1 MPALSRP
8 RARDEKNVAAD
19 EVKEGAQHGERKQGE
34 QIGIWAIEEWI
45 VSHLPFL
52 NSLSHSGKRAYQF
65 LCRDHNSRD
74 CATGDIT
81 GRKQYAGA
89 LVAFSSKLR
98 LGKISVAKFYPQIT
112 IDEQA
117 NHSANEDWT

>member
-1 MPALSRP
+1 MPALSRL

-34 QIGIWAIEEWI
+34 QVGIWAVEEWI

-52 NSLSHSGKRAYQF
+52 DSLSHRGKRAYQF

-74 CATGDIT
+74 GAAGNVPR
-81 GRKQYAGA
+81 RKQYTGA

-98 LGKISVAKFYPQIT
+98 LGKISVAEFCPQVT
-112 IDEQA
+112 IDE
-117 NHSANEDWT
+117 